1 MRQRQIVHVDG
12 LCNECGNCATFCPY
26 DSAPYRDKF
35 TLFWSR
41 EDFEDSG
48 NDGFLPLP
56 GGKTRVRLGG
66 VTADYDAADP
76 ACGLYDPIRRLI
88 CAVCHNCSYLLA

>member
-88 CAVCHNCSYLLA
+88 CAVYHNCSYLLA